1 MFRRIVWR
9 VGRWKKRGLGPCAFE
24 SGRSWS

>member
-1 MFRRIVWR
+1 MTSRKM
-9 VGRWKKRGLGPCAFE
+9 KKRGLGPCAFE